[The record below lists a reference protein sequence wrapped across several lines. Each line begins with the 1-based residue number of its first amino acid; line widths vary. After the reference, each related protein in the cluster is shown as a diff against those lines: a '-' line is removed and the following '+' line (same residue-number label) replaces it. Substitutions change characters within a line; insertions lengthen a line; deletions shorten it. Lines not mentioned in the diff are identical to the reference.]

1 MLYSVGQA
9 NPKRVR
15 PLRLPNIFNV
25 CAKLL
30 AFLVT
35 DFQSVR
41 LATLNQ
47 GLNVA
52 FVGVVPKGRTIP
64 LPSVEHREIHPLTG

>member
-25 CAKLL
+25 CAKLS
-30 AFLVT
+30 AFLCT